1 MAFAG
6 RIGPDL
12 STKLPQ
18 RAPETAGLRIIYIFR
33 ILKGMLLGDGL
44 RHKRT
49 DRKKFLLLYHHLNLI
64 TSRLMM
70 LLMT

>member
-1 MAFAG
+1 
-6 RIGPDL
+6 
-12 STKLPQ
+12 
-18 RAPETAGLRIIYIFR
+18 
-33 ILKGMLLGDGL
+33 MLLGDGL

-49 DRKKFLLLYHHLNLI
+49 DRKKFFLLYRHLNLI

>member
-1 MAFAG
+1 MTFG
-6 RIGPDL
+6 DLIGPDL

-18 RAPETAGLRIIYIFR
+18 RAPGKAGLRIIYIFR
-33 ILKGMLLGDGL
+33 DLKGMLLGDGL

-49 DRKKFLLLYHHLNLI
+49 DRENFFLLYHLNLI

-70 LLMT
+70 MT

>member
-1 MAFAG
+1 MAFGG

-18 RAPETAGLRIIYIFR
+18 RAPEKAGLRIIYIFR

-44 RHKRT
+44 CHKKT
-49 DRKKFLLLYHHLNLI
+49 DRKKFFLLYHFHLNL
-64 TSRLMM
+64 TRLMM
-70 LLMT
+70 MT

>member
-49 DRKKFLLLYHHLNLI
+49 DRENLFLLYRHLNLI

>member
-33 ILKGMLLGDGL
+33 VLKGMLLGDGL
-44 RHKRT
+44 CHKRT
-49 DRKKFLLLYHHLNLI
+49 DRKKFFLLYHHLNLI

>member
-49 DRKKFLLLYHHLNLI
+49 DRKKFFFLYRHLNLI

>member
-49 DRKKFLLLYHHLNLI
+49 DLKKFFLLYLHLNLI

-70 LLMT
+70 LLMI

>member
-1 MAFAG
+1 MALGG

-18 RAPETAGLRIIYIFR
+18 RTPETAGLRIIYIFR

-49 DRKKFLLLYHHLNLI
+49 DRKKFFLLCHHLNL
-64 TSRLMM
+64 TASRLMM
-70 LLMT
+70 MT

>member
-18 RAPETAGLRIIYIFR
+18 RAPETAGLCIIYIFR

-49 DRKKFLLLYHHLNLI
+49 DRKKFFLLYRHLNLI

>member
-44 RHKRT
+44 HRKRT
-49 DRKKFLLLYHHLNLI
+49 DRKKFFLLCHHLNL
-64 TSRLMM
+64 TASRLMM
-70 LLMT
+70 MT

>member
-18 RAPETAGLRIIYIFR
+18 RAPGTAGLRIIYIFR
-33 ILKGMLLGDGL
+33 VLKGMLLGDGL
-44 RHKRT
+44 HPERT
-49 DRKKFLLLYHHLNLI
+49 DGKKFFLLYIHLNLI

-70 LLMT
+70 LLMI

>member
-18 RAPETAGLRIIYIFR
+18 RAHQTAGLRIIYIFR
-33 ILKGMLLGDGL
+33 ALKGMLLGDGL

-49 DRKKFLLLYHHLNLI
+49 DRENFFLLYHHLNLI

-70 LLMT
+70 MLMI